1 MDEEPLYQQVLAK
14 LQELEQGEPSPES
27 TSSEKRPWRSRSRSP
42 VPLQRPLKSWSKAKA
57 LAKAG
62 AKKMPKA
69 AAMAPQSQG
78 SDTARSPVPGPISSK
93 DLLEAVQ
100 SQVTNTARS
109 PVPGPSSPKEQ
120 SEVPRPS
127 SAASNSSSVEVIC
140 LDDLGPARS
149 QVPGPSSL
157 EKHSDVPRPS
167 SAASNSSSDEVILLD
182 DLTDEES
189 EENADTHEWVQR
201 DCWVCCDCGSMNL
214 RFTQFCTCGTQRE
227 REESWKWEP
236 REDDWICKFCRN
248 RNFKWRKFC
257 IWSDCP
263 TADWTCECGNINWG
277 RRRWCNRRDCQKPRP
292 W

>member
-42 VPLQRPLKSWSKAKA
+42 VPLQRPPKSWSKAEA

-93 DLLEAVQ
+93 EQSEAPQ
-100 SQVTNTARS
+100 SQVTDTARS
-109 PVPGPSSPKEQ
+109 PVPGPSSLKEQ

-127 SAASNSSSVEVIC
+127 SAASSSSSVEVIC

-157 EKHSDVPRPS
+157 KKQSDVPRPS

-182 DLTDEES
+182 DPTDEES
-189 EENADTHEWVQR
+189 EQNADTDEWVRR

-236 REDDWICKFCRN
+236 REDDWICKLCRN

-277 RRRWCNRRDCQKPRP
+277 RRRWCNRRNCQKPRP

>member
-42 VPLQRPLKSWSKAKA
+42 VPLQRPPKSWSKAEA

-93 DLLEAVQ
+93 EQSEAPQ
-100 SQVTNTARS
+100 SQVTDTARS
-109 PVPGPSSPKEQ
+109 PVPGPSSLKEQ
-120 SEVPRPS
+120 SEVPRSS
-127 SAASNSSSVEVIC
+127 SAASSSSSV
-140 LDDLGPARS
+140 
-149 QVPGPSSL
+149 
-157 EKHSDVPRPS
+157 
-167 SAASNSSSDEVILLD
+167 EVILLD

-189 EENADTHEWVQR
+189 EENADTDEWVRR

-236 REDDWICKFCRN
+236 REDDWICKLCRN

-277 RRRWCNRRDCQKPRP
+277 RRRWCNRRNCQKPRP